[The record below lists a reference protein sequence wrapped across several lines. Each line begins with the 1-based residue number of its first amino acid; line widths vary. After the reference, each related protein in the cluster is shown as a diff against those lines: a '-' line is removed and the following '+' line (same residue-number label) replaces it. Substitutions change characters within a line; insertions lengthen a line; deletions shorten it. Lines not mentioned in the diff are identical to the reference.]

1 MQMNYEEKV
10 RKVEDILNN
19 WQNKR
24 FKTLS
29 GKITVINALAAFHL
43 VYVMSSL
50 CTCSKSLRATN
61 DLLFKFLS
69 DGKGDKI
76 KRTEMIADYC
86 DGGQKML
93 VIVKFNK
100 SLKVAWVLKYISDEN
115 LDCCK
120 IIDQLIYLE
129 GKILSKS
136 YIP

>member
-10 RKVEDILNN
+10 RKVNN

-24 FKTLS
+24 LTLS
-29 GKITVINALAAFHL
+29 EKIIVIKALAASHL

-76 KRTEMIADYC
+76 KRTEMIADQYC

-93 VIVKFNK
+93 DIVEFNK
-100 SLKVAWVLKYISDEN
+100 SLKIAWVLKYISDEN

-129 GKILSKS
+129 EKILSKS